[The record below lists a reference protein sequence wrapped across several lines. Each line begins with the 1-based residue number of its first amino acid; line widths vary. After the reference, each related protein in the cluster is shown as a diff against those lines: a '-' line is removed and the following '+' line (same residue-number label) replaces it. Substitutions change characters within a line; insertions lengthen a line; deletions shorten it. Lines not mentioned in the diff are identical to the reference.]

1 MRQFA
6 ETDDGKSFF
15 GFIQQTVRFGSISAI
30 AKSTIGQMAF
40 ISHSIKLHNAEI
52 DRRKKAQDEYNQ
64 LMQDVARV
72 EGMEQQFRQ
81 GFEGGGFS

>member
-30 AKSTIGQMAF
+30 GETTIGQMAF
-40 ISHSIKLHNAEI
+40 LTHSIKVHNA
-52 DRRKKAQDEYNQ
+52 DHDKRKKAQDEYNQ

-72 EGMEQQFRQ
+72 EDYEQQFRQ
-81 GFEGGGFS
+81 SFEGGQFP

>member
-15 GFIQQTVRFGSISAI
+15 GFVQQTVRFESISAI
-30 AKSTIGQMAF
+30 GEMTIGQMAF
-40 ISHSIKLHNAEI
+40 LSHSIAIHNKEKEKQ
-52 DRRKKAQDEYNQ
+52 KKAQDEYNQ

-72 EGMEQQFRQ
+72 EEMEKQFRQ
-81 GFEGGGFS
+81 GFEGG